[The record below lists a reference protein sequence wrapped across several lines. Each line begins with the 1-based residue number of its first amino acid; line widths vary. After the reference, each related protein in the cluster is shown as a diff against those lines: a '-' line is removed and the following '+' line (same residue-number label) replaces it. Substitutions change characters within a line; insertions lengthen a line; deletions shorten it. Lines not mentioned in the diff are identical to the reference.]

1 MNLSL
6 LKIKFLS
13 LLSSSLLKVNL
24 PCHDM
29 AGKFA
34 ELALNNNQS
43 LTGNKNMKCHFSKV
57 FKLSV

>member
-6 LKIKFLS
+6 LKIKLL

-43 LTGNKNMKCHFSKV
+43 LTGKQKYEMSLFQGI
-57 FKLSV
+57 

>member
-13 LLSSSLLKVNL
+13 LLKVNL
-24 PCHDM
+24 TCHDM

-43 LTGNKNMKCHFSKV
+43 LTGKQKYEMSLFQGI
-57 FKLSV
+57 

>member
-6 LKIKFLS
+6 LKIKFL
-13 LLSSSLLKVNL
+13 SLLKVNL

-43 LTGNKNMKCHFSKV
+43 LTGKQKYEMSLFQGI
-57 FKLSV
+57 